1 MGGASVIIAVVVTGL
16 PQETTMFEI
25 SQLRCFVAVAEELH
39 FSRAAERLHMTQPPL
54 SRQIRLLE
62 HHVGAQL
69 LERNSRTVK
78 LTAAGKAFFP
88 EAARILRIAEE
99 AVFTARRAARGEQ
112 GSLAIGF
119 TSASGYSLLPEVVRR
134 LRERAPGIALT
145 LKELV
150 STAQVEA
157 LNAGELD
164 LGLMRPHPVNDE
176 LDSQLIA
183 TEALMLAVREIDA
196 DQWPLAPSLA
206 DLHGRPFVM
215 YSPYEARPF
224 HQMLTERFARAGIV
238 PDIVEHVGQVHTMLA
253 LVRAGV
259 GAALIAEGAARLKFD
274 GIVMRRVETEPVEMV
289 CMYRRGNE
297 NPALRLFL
305 DDVLPGFQP
314 D

>member
-1 MGGASVIIAVVVTGL
+1 
-16 PQETTMFEI
+16 MFEI

-39 FSRAAERLHMTQPPL
+39 FSRAAERLNMTQPPL

-69 LERNSRTVK
+69 LERNSRTVR

-99 AVFTARRAARGEQ
+99 AMFAARRAAKGEQ

-134 LRERAPGIALT
+134 LRERSPGVQLT

-164 LGLMRPHPVNDE
+164 LGLMRPHPVNGD

-183 TEALMLAVREIDA
+183 TEAMMLAVHERDA
-196 DQWPLAPSLA
+196 GTWPLEPTLA

-224 HQMLTERFARAGIV
+224 YQMLSERFARAGVV
-238 PDIVEHVGQVHTMLA
+238 PDVVEHVGQVHTMLA
-253 LVRAGV
+253 LVRAGI
-259 GAALIAEGAARLKFD
+259 GAALIAEGAAQLKFD
-274 GIVMRRVETEPVEMV
+274 DIVLRRMATDPVEMV
-289 CMYRRGNE
+289 CTYRRHHD
-297 NPALRLFL
+297 NPVLELFL
-305 DDVLPGFQP
+305 NEVLPTFRTG
-314 D
+314 

>member
-1 MGGASVIIAVVVTGL
+1 
-16 PQETTMFEI
+16 MFEL

-39 FSRAAERLHMTQPPL
+39 FSRAAERLNMTQPPL

-69 LERNSRTVK
+69 LERNSRTVR

-88 EAARILRIAEE
+88 EAARILRMAEE
-99 AVFTARRAARGEQ
+99 AAFTARRAAKGEQ

-134 LRERAPGIALT
+134 LREAAPGVSLT

-150 STAQVEA
+150 STTQVEA
-157 LNAGELD
+157 LHAGELD
-164 LGLMRPHPVNDE
+164 MGLLRPHAMDGE
-176 LDSQLIA
+176 LESRLIA
-183 TEALMLAVREIDA
+183 REPLMLAIHERDA
-196 DQWPLAPSLA
+196 ADWPLEPTLA
-206 DLHGRPFVM
+206 SLHGKPFVM

-224 HQMLTERFARAGIV
+224 YLMLSERFARAGVV
-238 PDIVEHVGQVHTMLA
+238 PDIVEHIGQVHTMLA

-274 GIVMRRVETEPVEMV
+274 GIVMRRMLTEPVETV
-289 CMYRRGNE
+289 CTYRRDND
-297 NPALRLFL
+297 NPVLQLFKR
-305 DDVLPGFQP
+305 DILPSFQP
-314 D
+314 